1 MCRQEDGGS
10 QIEHTK
16 NNPIKS
22 RAGDCGSPP
31 CFLIHPMALILETRN
46 LAKHFGGL
54 TAVDQV
60 NLRLDEGELRCI
72 IGPNGC
78 GKTTLFNLIS
88 GFHKPS
94 EGQILYNGQD
104 ITGKAVYA
112 ISQLG
117 IGRKFQ
123 VPSVFSQ
130 LTVYENIRVPFF
142 FRYRQKKFEGTSN
155 EKKADQEIMHLLA
168 KVNLAD
174 RHQDLAK
181 NLAHGEK
188 QWLEI
193 GMVLA
198 SRPKLML
205 LDEPTAGM
213 TVGETSKTAQ
223 LIRSI
228 SQETG
233 ISILVIEHDIS
244 FVREIAG
251 RITVMYKG
259 SLFKEGTYEN
269 IQTDEEVREIYLGR
283 HKKC

>member
-1 MCRQEDGGS
+1 MS
-10 QIEHTK
+10 
-16 NNPIKS
+16 
-22 RAGDCGSPP
+22 
-31 CFLIHPMALILETRN
+31 FILETKA
-46 LAKHFGGL
+46 LTKKFGGL
-54 TAVDQV
+54 IAVDQV

-88 GFHKPS
+88 GFYKPS
-94 EGQILYNGQD
+94 EGQVLYNGED

-123 VPSVFSQ
+123 VPSVFNQ
-130 LTVYENIRVPFF
+130 LTVYENIRVPFY
-142 FRYRQKKFEGTSN
+142 FRHRHSRSAGTDTERS
-155 EKKADQEIMHLLA
+155 ADQEMMGLLA
-168 KVNLAD
+168 KVNLSD
-174 RHQDLAK
+174 RHQDLAI

-198 SRPKLML
+198 SKPRLML

-213 TVGETSKTAQ
+213 TVSETSKTAQ

-259 SLFKEGTYEN
+259 ALFKEGSYEE

-283 HKKC
+283 QKKC

>member
-1 MCRQEDGGS
+1 
-10 QIEHTK
+10 
-16 NNPIKS
+16 
-22 RAGDCGSPP
+22 
-31 CFLIHPMALILETRN
+31 MAVILETRN
-46 LAKHFGGL
+46 LTKRFGGL

-88 GFHKPS
+88 GFYKPS
-94 EGQILYNGQD
+94 EGQVLYNGQD
-104 ITGKAVYA
+104 ITGKAVYT

-123 VPSVFSQ
+123 VPSVFNQ
-130 LTVYENIRVPFF
+130 LTVYENVRVPFY
-142 FRYRQKKFEGTSN
+142 FRHRHSKAE
-155 EKKADQEIMHLLA
+155 EADQEIMALLT
-168 KVNLAD
+168 KVNLSD
-174 RHQDLAK
+174 RREDLAI
-181 NLAHGEK
+181 NLAYGEK

-198 SRPKLML
+198 SKPRLML

-213 TVGETSKTAQ
+213 TVAETSKTAQ

-228 SQETG
+228 SLETG

-259 SLFKEGTYEN
+259 ALFKEGSYEG
-269 IQTDEEVREIYLGR
+269 IQADSEVREIYLGR
-283 HKKC
+283 QKKC

>member
-1 MCRQEDGGS
+1 M
-10 QIEHTK
+10 
-16 NNPIKS
+16 P
-22 RAGDCGSPP
+22 
-31 CFLIHPMALILETRN
+31 FILETKA
-46 LAKHFGGL
+46 LTKKFGGL
-54 TAVDQV
+54 IAVDQV

-88 GFHKPS
+88 GFYKPS
-94 EGQILYNGQD
+94 EGQVLYNGQD
-104 ITGKAVYA
+104 ITGKAVYT

-123 VPSVFSQ
+123 VPSVFNQ
-130 LTVYENIRVPFF
+130 LTVYENIRVPFYS
-142 FRYRQKKFEGTSN
+142 RYRHSRSASTDTERS
-155 EKKADQEIMHLLA
+155 ADQEMMGLLT
-168 KVNLAD
+168 KVNLGD
-174 RHQDLAK
+174 RHQDLAI

-198 SRPKLML
+198 SKPRLML

-213 TVGETSKTAQ
+213 TVSETSMTAQ
-223 LIRSI
+223 LIRGI
-228 SQETG
+228 SLETG

-259 SLFKEGTYEN
+259 ALFKEGSYEE
-269 IQTDEEVREIYLGR
+269 IQRDEEVREIYLGR
-283 HKKC
+283 RKK

>member
-1 MCRQEDGGS
+1 
-10 QIEHTK
+10 
-16 NNPIKS
+16 
-22 RAGDCGSPP
+22 
-31 CFLIHPMALILETRN
+31 MAVILETRN
-46 LAKHFGGL
+46 LTKRFGGL
-54 TAVDQV
+54 TAVDHV

-88 GFHKPS
+88 GFYKPS
-94 EGQILYNGQD
+94 EGQVLYHGQD
-104 ITGKAVYA
+104 ITGKPVYA
-112 ISQLG
+112 ISELG

-123 VPSVFSQ
+123 VPSVFNQ
-130 LTVYENIRVPFF
+130 LKVYENVRVPFYF
-142 FRYRQKKFEGTSN
+142 SHRHSKAE
-155 EKKADQEIMHLLA
+155 EADQEIMALLA
-168 KVNLAD
+168 KVNLD
-174 RHQDLAK
+174 EKKEDLAI

-198 SRPKLML
+198 SKPRLML

-259 SLFKEGTYEN
+259 ALFKEGSYEE
-269 IQTDEEVREIYLGR
+269 IQADSEVREIYLGR
-283 HKKC
+283 QKKC

>member
-1 MCRQEDGGS
+1 MRS
-10 QIEHTK
+10 TA
-16 NNPIKS
+16 PF
-22 RAGDCGSPP
+22 
-31 CFLIHPMALILETRN
+31 FLMYPMAVILETRN
-46 LAKHFGGL
+46 LTKRFGGL

-60 NLRLDEGELRCI
+60 NLRFDEGELRCI

-88 GFHKPS
+88 GFYKPS

-104 ITGKAVYA
+104 ITGKAVYT

-123 VPSVFSQ
+123 VPSVFNQ
-130 LTVYENIRVPFF
+130 LTVYENIRVPFY
-142 FRYRQKKFEGTSN
+142 FRYRQSKSDGGETERS
-155 EKKADQEIMHLLA
+155 ADREIMALLA
-168 KVNLAD
+168 RVNLSD
-174 RHQDLAK
+174 RHQDLAI

-198 SRPKLML
+198 SKPRLML

-213 TVGETSKTAQ
+213 TVAETSKTAQ
-223 LIRSI
+223 LIRGI
-228 SQETG
+228 SHETG

-259 SLFKEGTYEN
+259 ALFKEGSYEE
-269 IQTDEEVREIYLGR
+269 IQTDSEVREIYLGR
-283 HKKC
+283 QKKC